1 MEDLNKEK
9 RITIIETT
17 PDKDSGIDNYTAFL
31 ESDYERLKN
40 IMNNAF
46 WFLEGKNS
54 NLMLF
59 HLFSNHKEN
68 EVEQVVCNFGSDIFD
83 DIKLNTKVFSTG
95 GYLIESNGK
104 KIINP
109 ELNEFKKNI
118 SQKVLSLYQTKPN
131 FNHYRLT
138 EAKIHNAMNLE
149 FASEANY
156 QKIIDWI
163 FENVGIT
170 TTLKYFINGLKDDA
184 KDIQKYRFQEY
195 NYLPYL
201 SNFDPVFNDSFL
213 QAFGINP
220 TTLIENYTVSKEDLE
235 YYNIPE
241 KEVNWVFAF
250 NAEFCGFW
258 NALVDSFE
266 GLFLLF
272 PGLYEILTDR
282 ANIKKFVRLII
293 DVFENFSKLKDLIV
307 QYDKE
312 NSSGSIYKLSYQH
325 CYEITMLLTLLLP
338 LPKAAQSVKSTSA
351 YEFFSNALS
360 KLSLKSELIFL
371 AYRLGLR
378 VERTADEWALI
389 SDKVILFK
397 GTKEK
402 VLKRIEHI
410 TEVAKKNPKFGMRN
424 LSLGRLKD
432 LVKVK
437 KGEGAFLRG
446 LTKEEQLVVQKKLS
460 GANIAVAKFR
470 VSYRRRVRIVELKAY
485 SNKNI
490 SQLDK
495 FDFCKP
501 ANLRSG
507 EKVTQFEEITEKG
520 LTRRFQDTESKIF
533 RGFEDNHLKDVMNQL
548 GAKSASD
555 LKIEVELQTILDPC
569 NVCQGQM
576 KVFEAKY
583 NAKIDIYSSGADK
596 TKRLNELYPKLKIE
610 NP

>member
-9 RITIIETT
+9 RMTIIETA

-40 IMNNAF
+40 TMNNAF
-46 WFLEGKNS
+46 WFLEGKDS

-59 HLFSNHKEN
+59 HLFSNHKER
-68 EVEQVVCNFGSDIFD
+68 EVEEVVCNLGSDIFD
-83 DIKLNTKVFSTG
+83 NIKLYTKVFSTG
-95 GYLIESNGK
+95 GYLIESGGK
-104 KIINP
+104 KTVNP
-109 ELNEFKKNI
+109 ELNEFKKNV
-118 SQKVLSLYQTKPN
+118 SQQVLDIYQTKPN
-131 FNHYRLT
+131 FNHYRLSKD
-138 EAKIHNAMNLE
+138 KINNAIDLE
-149 FASEANY
+149 FAAEAAY

-170 TTLKYFINGLKDDA
+170 TTLKYFINGLKDEA
-184 KDIQKYRFQEY
+184 KDIRKYRFQEY

-201 SNFDPVFNDSFL
+201 SNFDPVINDSFL
-213 QAFGINP
+213 QAFGNNP

-241 KEVNWVFAF
+241 KEVNWVLAF

-266 GLFLLF
+266 GFFLLF

-282 ANIKKFVRLII
+282 ANLKKFIRLII
-293 DVFENFSKLKDLIV
+293 DIFANFSKLKDLLV
-307 QYDKE
+307 QYDYA
-312 NSSGSIYKLSYQH
+312 NSSGSIYKVAYQH

-338 LPKAAQSVKSTSA
+338 LPKATQGAKSTSA
-351 YEFFSNALS
+351 YEFFTDALS
-360 KLSLKSELIFL
+360 KLSVKSELIFL

-389 SDKVILFK
+389 SDKVILFN
-397 GTKEK
+397 GTREK

-410 TEVAKKNPKFGMRN
+410 TEVAKKNPKFVMRN
-424 LSLGRLKD
+424 LSLGRLED

-437 KGEGAFLRG
+437 KGEVAFLRG
-446 LTKEEQLVVQKKLS
+446 LTKEEQLIVQKKLS

-490 SQLDK
+490 S
-495 FDFCKP
+495 
-501 ANLRSG
+501 
-507 EKVTQFEEITEKG
+507 
-520 LTRRFQDTESKIF
+520 
-533 RGFEDNHLKDVMNQL
+533 
-548 GAKSASD
+548 
-555 LKIEVELQTILDPC
+555 
-569 NVCQGQM
+569 
-576 KVFEAKY
+576 
-583 NAKIDIYSSGADK
+583 
-596 TKRLNELYPKLKIE
+596 
-610 NP
+610 